1 MAAARLRVTRRGR
14 GGGRAQVRRPDRPGA
29 GVADPSARAALLA
42 DALALWRGE
51 AYADF
56 AGELFLQGTVTR
68 LAEQRLAAM
77 EEHAEVELEL
87 GRHDRL
93 VPDLADQVR
102 RHPLRE
108 RFRASYMR
116 ALYRSGRQHEALAT
130 YHDLRERLA
139 AELGVDP
146 SPDVAAVYQAILE
159 QDHELDAAR
168 PRTNLP
174 VPLTALIGREEATD
188 RVAGLLGAY
197 RLVTLTGPGGVGK
210 TRLAVA
216 AATRSAPAYADG
228 VWLVDLTALDHPARA
243 GALPTPAGVGTL
255 IAAALG
261 LTDATVAGPRGRPA
275 PIVERVL
282 DAVRERRILLVLDN
296 CEHVVEPAAQVA
308 GRLLAG
314 APELRILATSR
325 EPLGISGEHL
335 QVVAPLEVPDD
346 DADHAAVAR
355 ADAAR
360 LFTARAAAAG
370 GEFTLD
376 ARTATDVAAICRRLD
391 GIPLALELAAAR
403 VRALGVGE
411 VARRL
416 DARFRLLTG
425 GRRDAPARQ
434 RTLRAA
440 IDWSWELL
448 TGPERAV
455 LCRLALHPDGC
466 TLGAAETVCAA
477 PNATGGFGVTDGGS
491 GVSRAGVPGGSGG
504 SGGSGDD
511 VVDLLA
517 GLVDRSLVTV
527 SGGRYRLAGSV
538 AAYCVE
544 RLAESGE
551 LAEARRRH
559 DDYYAGL
566 AERADPLLRG
576 PGQRHW
582 LEVLDAETANLRGVL
597 DDAVRAGDGPLVR
610 RLATALA
617 WYWMLRGRLEEAHRA
632 FSSALSLGA
641 GGDGTEAWCA
651 ALAMMTGHE
660 SATAPGTDGDPR
672 ALWVLATGLFGVGDL
687 ASSERLTGRALAGF
701 RAGETA
707 GGRRRPEH
715 PGLARPRPRRRRGSG
730 A

>member
-1 MAAARLRVTRRGR
+1 MRFRVLGPLEVRTDDGAPVKVPEAKVRLLLADLLSHDGRSVPVERLVEDLWGAGPPRDPAGVLRTKVAQLRRALEHAEPGGRDLVVWQPPGYALRVEAEAVDARRFGVLT
-14 GGGRAQVRRPDRPGA
+14 GRAR

-360 LFTARAAAAG
+360 LFTARAAAAC

-376 ARTATDVAAICRRLD
+376 ARTATAVETICRRLD
-391 GIPLALELAAAR
+391 GIPLALELAATR
-403 VRALGVGE
+403 VRALGV
-411 VARRL
+411 
-416 DARFRLLTG
+416 
-425 GRRDAPARQ
+425 
-434 RTLRAA
+434 
-440 IDWSWELL
+440 
-448 TGPERAV
+448 
-455 LCRLALHPDGC
+455 
-466 TLGAAETVCAA
+466 
-477 PNATGGFGVTDGGS
+477 
-491 GVSRAGVPGGSGG
+491 
-504 SGGSGDD
+504 
-511 VVDLLA
+511 
-517 GLVDRSLVTV
+517 
-527 SGGRYRLAGSV
+527 
-538 AAYCVE
+538 
-544 RLAESGE
+544 
-551 LAEARRRH
+551 
-559 DDYYAGL
+559 
-566 AERADPLLRG
+566 
-576 PGQRHW
+576 
-582 LEVLDAETANLRGVL
+582 
-597 DDAVRAGDGPLVR
+597 
-610 RLATALA
+610 
-617 WYWMLRGRLEEAHRA
+617 
-632 FSSALSLGA
+632 
-641 GGDGTEAWCA
+641 
-651 ALAMMTGHE
+651 
-660 SATAPGTDGDPR
+660 
-672 ALWVLATGLFGVGDL
+672 
-687 ASSERLTGRALAGF
+687 
-701 RAGETA
+701 
-707 GGRRRPEH
+707 
-715 PGLARPRPRRRRGSG
+715 
-730 A
+730 